1 MKLMKKT
8 HHKTIAA
15 FLVVAGAIQTV
26 SALLQDTSFF
36 TAMTVFGGIAFATA
50 GIAFWFE
57 I

>member
-1 MKLMKKT
+1 MKKT
-8 HHKTIAA
+8 HHKAIAA